1 MLAPSSP
8 LTCTSLTYFL
18 LFFSLPLPQQPA
30 QIWFTLPPPVP
41 EAYFN
46 FLLVSVHQRQVSKT
60 LQLPERSSIPAST
73 TAAWPWAHHFGTAT
87 RHNDIFHKKNCT
99 AHSWQLQFW
108 WALCPPSH
116 DVFTKQCGQVLVVK
130 AQSDRYKPQA
140 LWALPNHFPE
150 KRAGIRMKVTSG
162 KPHLK
167 VEYTWWNYATI

>member
-18 LFFSLPLPQQPA
+18 LFSSLPLPQQPA